1 MDRVQVINHQ
11 GKEIVYIDF
20 SNIMV
25 TEIEIIRKVVETAK
39 EIIKKYPPA
48 SVLTLVNFNNLRFST
63 QMIAELKEF
72 TLHNK
77 PYVKMGAVFG
87 IQRGIEK
94 IVFDAVMKFTG
105 RNLHVCESKE
115 EGLDWLVSNCS

>member
-1 MDRVQVINHQ
+1 MDRVQIINHQ

-25 TEIEIIRKVVETAK
+25 TEIEILRKVIEAAK

-48 SVLTLVNFNNLRFST
+48 SALTLVNFDNLRFST
-63 QMIAELKEF
+63 QFISELKEF

-77 PYVKMGAVFG
+77 PYVKMGAAFG
-87 IQRGIEK
+87 VHHGLRK
-94 IVFDAVMKFTG
+94 VVFDAVMKFTG
-105 RNLHVCESKE
+105 RNLHVCDSKE

>member
-25 TEIEIIRKVVETAK
+25 TEIETLRKVIEAAK

-48 SVLTLVNFNNLRFST
+48 SALTLVNFDNLRFSA
-63 QMIAELKEF
+63 QFISELKEF

-77 PYVKMGAVFG
+77 PYVKMGAAFG
-87 IQRGIEK
+87 VHQGVRK
-94 IVFDAVMKFTG
+94 VVFDAVMKFTG
-105 RNLHVCESKE
+105 RNLHVCDSKE